1 MFQFLNNTLYINFYK
16 VSPTGRVVFSEVQIF
31 MKKQFNIM
39 TKYKAITTSFNK
51 TIRLSGNHLI
61 HARSKSADTFYPM

>member
-1 MFQFLNNTLYINFYK
+1 MLQFLDNMHYIILYK
-16 VSPTGRVVFSEVQIF
+16 VSPNGRVVFDEVQIF

-39 TKYKAITTSFNK
+39 TKYKAITTSCNK

-61 HARSKSADTFYPM
+61 YARSKSADIFYPV